1 MKHLKKL
8 TILHSNDMHGDF
20 LSKEV
25 DHRLTGGVSM
35 LSGYIQKTR
44 RENENVIYAIA
55 GDMFQGSLIDS
66 EFKGI
71 STIEIMNLLGP
82 DVVTLGNHEVDYGL
96 AHLLFVEKCAAFPII
111 NANLYITVNHK
122 RLFRSHLVM
131 KVGGMKILFIGILTE
146 EVLNSTR
153 QDEVIGALVDVQD
166 AAREV
171 GRICNSYRTTDI
183 DFTVLLT
190 HIGIESD
197 KRLAEVLDPRW
208 GVDLIIGG
216 HSHTLLQEP
225 VVVAG
230 IPIVQAAVGTSQVGR
245 FDILVDTDR
254 NCIDSYEWNLIP
266 IDADHCPRDRELEQV
281 VEKYKTITD
290 AKYGRV
296 VTRFLRAYT
305 HPARNMPTEL
315 GGIFADAL
323 REGLDMDVM
332 FLASGSIRRKE
343 VGPLVTVQDLMEAF
357 PYDQEVLALTVT
369 GAQLK
374 TMLRYILRPEAFI
387 GGTEFFQF
395 SRGFLVRYDREKQ
408 VLEEVSL
415 NGVPVADDRKI
426 RIGLQAYFAG
436 NLPDFFGISPEE
448 VRKNGEPE
456 ELSTSCTDLVEE
468 YFGDRRLIR
477 ADPVPRLVITPPVKL
492 PE

>member
-1 MKHLKKL
+1 MKNLKKL

-25 DHRLTGGVSM
+25 DQKLTGGVSM
-35 LSGYIQKTR
+35 LSGYIQQARK
-44 RENENVIYAIA
+44 ESENVIYAIA
-55 GDMFQGSLIDS
+55 GDMFRGSLIDS

-122 RLFRSHLVM
+122 RLFRSHIIL

-153 QDEVIGALVDVQD
+153 QDEIIGSLVDVQD

-190 HIGIESD
+190 HIGFESD
-197 KRLAEVLDPRW
+197 KKLAAALDPRW
-208 GVDLIIGG
+208 GVDVIIGG
-216 HSHTLLQEP
+216 HSHTLLEKP
-225 VVVAG
+225 EVVAG
-230 IPIVQAAVGTSQVGR
+230 IPIVQAAVGTSQIGR
-245 FDILVDTDR
+245 FDIMVDTDR

-266 IDADHCPRDRELEQV
+266 IDEAHCPRDRELEAV
-281 VEKYKTITD
+281 IEKYKTVTD
-290 AKYGRV
+290 AKYGRI
-296 VTRFLRAYT
+296 VTRFLRTYT
-305 HPARNMPTEL
+305 HPARNMPTDL

-323 REGLDMDVM
+323 RGSLDIDVM
-332 FLASGSIRRKE
+332 FLASGSVRRKE
-343 VGPLVTVQDLMEAF
+343 VGPMVTLQDLMEAF
-357 PYDQEVLALTVT
+357 PYDQELYRMNVT
-369 GAQLK
+369 GKQLRQ
-374 TMLRYILRPEAFI
+374 MLGYILRPQAFI
-387 GGTEFFQF
+387 GETEFFQY

-408 VLEEVSL
+408 ILEEVSL
-415 NGVPVADDRKI
+415 EGKEIADDQI
-426 RIGLQAYFAG
+426 VRIGVQAYFAG
-436 NLPDFFGISPEE
+436 NLPDFFGITKEE
-448 VRKNGEPE
+448 VERNGPIE
-456 ELSTSCTDLVEE
+456 EISTSCFDLAEE
-468 YFGDRRLIR
+468 YFSQQRLIR
-477 ADPVPRLVITPPVKL
+477 VGKKPRLVITPPVERK
-492 PE
+492 E